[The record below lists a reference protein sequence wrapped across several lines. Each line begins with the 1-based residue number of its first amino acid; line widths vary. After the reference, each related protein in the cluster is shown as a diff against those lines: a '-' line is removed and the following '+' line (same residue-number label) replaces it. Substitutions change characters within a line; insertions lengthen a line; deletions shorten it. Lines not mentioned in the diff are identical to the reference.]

1 MYKKRSLHIL
11 LITTAVILCTACQG
25 KASPPDPQAEK
36 EASAESG
43 ENKDILLDLGDK
55 TAYYAGNIVS
65 VKSSETVHVVP
76 DIAQIVYSVRT
87 EEKTASACQQSNA
100 EAVSVV
106 IAQLKD
112 LGVSETSI
120 QTSDYYMHPV
130 YNYSGN
136 TARVTGYEATISL
149 TVSDLP
155 IDRLDEILSKSVDGG
170 INTIQSITY
179 MASNY
184 DESYQEALRKA
195 VDTACQKAQVLAQA
209 SGRSVGTALN
219 ITEISGYSEARY
231 DDTARSGMINSIK
244 EESFT
249 DYAADTAGIMPGEI
263 QVEASIVVEYQM
275 Y

>member
-1 MYKKRSLHIL
+1 MNKKRIL
-11 LITTAVILCTACQG
+11 PILFVTAVTIFCTACHG
-25 KASPPDPQAEK
+25 NSAPFDPQTEEELLT
-36 EASAESG
+36 EAGSDR
-43 ENKDILLDLGDK
+43 DIVLDLGDK
-55 TAYYAGNIVS
+55 VSYYTGNIVS
-65 VKSSETVHVVP
+65 VKSSETVNIVP

-87 EEKTASACQQSNA
+87 EEKTASACQQNNM
-100 EAVSVV
+100 EAVSFV
-106 IAQLKD
+106 IAGLEE
-112 LGVSETSI
+112 LGIAKASI

-170 INTIQSITY
+170 VNTIQSITY

-195 VDTACQKAQVLAQA
+195 VDAAHQKAQVLAEA
-209 SGRSVGTALN
+209 SGRSVGNALN
-219 ITEISGYSEARY
+219 ITEVSGYSEARY
-231 DDTARSGMINSIK
+231 DDTARSNMMMSVK
-244 EESFT
+244 EFSEDSL
-249 DYAADTAGIMPGEI
+249 ADTAGIMPGEI
-263 QVEASIVVEYQM
+263 QVEASIIVEYQM